1 MEVEKAII
9 TAIDYEMKVRDVYA
23 SAVANSKNE
32 TAKRL
37 FKQLAK
43 EEQGHIDYLESR
55 LTEWKRTGK
64 LKTKT
69 LETTIPTKGAIE
81 DGVKKLEG
89 KMKEA
94 DKFGEAQMLTKALDV
109 EIETSKF
116 YEQMVDQLEAEPQ
129 RMFKRFLEIE
139 EGHLAIVQAE
149 LDSLNGTGFW
159 FDFREFNL
167 ESEG

>member
-1 MEVEKAII
+1 MEIEKAIK

-23 SAVANSKNE
+23 SAVANAKNE
-32 TAKRL
+32 TAKRV

-43 EEQGHIDYLESR
+43 EEQGHVDYLESR
-55 LTEWKRTGK
+55 LTEWKGTGK
-64 LKTKT
+64 LRAKK
-69 LETTIPTKGAIE
+69 LETIIPTKGAIE
-81 DGVKKLEG
+81 DGVKKLES

-116 YEQMVDQLEAEPQ
+116 YEQMVNQLEAEPQ
-129 RMFKRFLEIE
+129 RMFQRFLEIE

>member
-1 MEVEKAII
+1 MEVEKAIK

-23 SAVANSKNE
+23 SAVANAKNE
-32 TAKRL
+32 TAKRV

-43 EEQGHIDYLESR
+43 EEQRHIDYLESR

-116 YEQMVDQLEAEPQ
+116 YQQMVDQLEAEPQ
-129 RMFKRFLEIE
+129 RMFQRFLEIE

-159 FDFREFNL
+159 FDFREFSL